1 MFDIATMNL
10 EEINRRLFEI
20 PKVELHCHL
29 ELAFRPSTLRE
40 WAIEDGL
47 EVKSDEDFEREFL
60 ILEPMDDLPTVLNK
74 FLQTRDRLSSL
85 LRIER
90 LAFEACEDM
99 YQKSNV
105 RLLELRYAP
114 SFTLEVFPRSWSRRF
129 TRGDNERL
137 PKGGDDVSYGCW
149 TYLFTTKNKDT

>member
-74 FLQTRDRLSSL
+74 ALTDNTWKSGKGL
-85 LRIER
+85 LVGITMGFGLDLVEV
-90 LAFEACEDM
+90 E
-99 YQKSNV
+99 KISN
-105 RLLELRYAP
+105 
-114 SFTLEVFPRSWSRRF
+114 
-129 TRGDNERL
+129 
-137 PKGGDDVSYGCW
+137 
-149 TYLFTTKNKDT
+149 